1 VSVARA
7 SKGLDSPLKPLLTRG
22 LWPPWMR
29 VQTALGLLLCAL
41 ASATW
46 AQTAPAATS
55 TAFDTARIGQ
65 IRQRMQEFVDAG
77 KTAGSVVLLARRN
90 HITAFATGYQDLET
104 KTPMRVNSLFQIASM
119 TKPVTAL
126 GIMLLFD
133 EGRLALTDPV
143 AKYLPNFANIQLA
156 EKQADGTMRLRKP
169 ARAISIKDLL
179 THTSGIG
186 GGYPDKYKDNFE
198 TRAYTLAEVVDAI
211 PTRAL
216 EFEPGARWGY
226 SNMGIAVLGRIIE
239 VVSGKSYEQFLTE
252 RLFNPLKMEDTHFFL
267 PESKRGRL
275 ATIYK
280 VEDGKLVKAAVDHFR
295 AGAKYPS
302 PEAGL
307 YTSAADLGKLYLML
321 LNGGVG
327 NNQRLLSP
335 TALELM
341 TQNHTGDLRA
351 GFSPGVGFG
360 LGWAVVR
367 NLEGTFRGQS
377 IGTFGHGGLWKTYGY
392 VDPKKQLVGVILMQ
406 RLSSDGDLAD
416 EFNAFMQLAA
426 AAVLP

>member
-1 VSVARA
+1 MKRTSC
-7 SKGLDSPLKPLLTRG
+7 LL
-22 LWPPWMR
+22 
-29 VQTALGLLLCAL
+29 LLLCLL
-41 ASATW
+41 ASAART
-46 AQTAPAATS
+46 QTAPIS
-55 TAFDTARIGQ
+55 TPIAFDATRIEQ
-65 IRQRMQEFVDAG
+65 LRQRMQEFVDGG
-77 KTAGSVVLLARRN
+77 KTAGSVVLLARRKN
-90 HITAFATGYQDLET
+90 ITAFATGYQDLET

-119 TKPVTAL
+119 TKPITAL
-126 GIMLLFD
+126 GIMMLFD

-156 EKQADGTMRLRKP
+156 EKSADGAMRLRKP
-169 ARAISIKDLL
+169 TRAITIKDLL

-211 PTRAL
+211 PTRPL
-216 EFEPGARWGY
+216 DFEPGARWGY

-280 VEDGKLVKAAVDHFR
+280 VENSKLVKASVDHFR
-295 AGAKYPS
+295 AAAKYSS

-307 YTSAADLGKLYLML
+307 YSSAADLGKLYLML
-321 LNGGVG
+321 LHGGMG
-327 NNQRLLSP
+327 NNQRILSP
-335 TALELM
+335 IAIELM
-341 TQNHTGDLRA
+341 TQNHTGELKA
-351 GFSPGVGFG
+351 GFSPGVGYG
-360 LGWAVVR
+360 LGWSVVR

-377 IGTFGHGGLWKTYGY
+377 IGTYAHGGLWKTYGY
-392 VDPKKQLVGVILMQ
+392 IDPKKEMIGVLLMQ
-406 RLSSDGDLAD
+406 RLSNDGDLAD

-426 AAVLP
+426 AAVTN